1 MAKDSKGSKK
11 QADRE
16 RETAGPEQSGRE
28 ARRTTKG
35 RFLPGTSGNPQGR
48 PPRNRASLLMEDLMD
63 GQAAALAEKAIEM
76 ALAGDV
82 LALRL
87 CIDRILPARK
97 ERHMV
102 IQLPTP
108 ATAEGI
114 TAGFGKVVEA
124 LTNGELTP
132 TETNSA
138 SMLLENARRTLETTD
153 LARRIDELEERVNVH
168 SGYGSA

>member
-1 MAKDSKGSKK
+1 MAEARKSSKK
-11 QADRE
+11 QVVTEKLGGGADCGDFE
-16 RETAGPEQSGRE
+16 V
-28 ARRTTKG
+28 RRSRKG
-35 RFLPGTSGNPQGR
+35 RFVRGASGNPEGR
-48 PPRNRASLLMEDLMD
+48 PPRNRASLLMEGLMD
-63 GQAAALAEKAIEM
+63 GRATALAEKAIEM

-102 IQLPTP
+102 IQLPAP

-153 LARRIDELEERVNVH
+153 LARRIDEIEERIEGKN
-168 SGYGSA
+168 